1 MRNASIPFQIA
12 SAQVRFC
19 ETQDL
24 ARGIGKSI
32 DEGFGITPFGLE
44 RCAIQLKALA
54 EILRSCEAE
63 IAQLQQDASS

>member
-1 MRNASIPFQIA
+1 MKNTSIEFQISRTQA
-12 SAQVRFC
+12 RLC

-54 EILRSCEAE
+54 EIIRSCEAE
-63 IAQLQQDASS
+63 IAQLRQNGHP